1 MALIKPQVVSQLLVK
16 NQSGYN
22 TPMNIGPELRFCGA
36 LPNSGVN
43 NLEEQLLF
51 GTNCVIK
58 EQYNTVDEDEYPCDI
73 ITTEYKKSIGDNS
86 SHYKIIKYNY
96 LEPKPTSILVEPAN
110 LYAWTTGNTTIYTT
124 TLSPEVGEKV
134 YTEDLEPNS
143 NYNPIIAVNTSI
155 SEITVQATSS
165 STTIDFRRDIQK
177 DIIHAYRFRID
188 FRDASKAMVVDN
200 KKISIPDD
208 NYIIVNNTMASFVDV
223 PITSLEKL
231 YYISNST
238 EELIS
243 IKTEQVTYDDNEV
256 IRIISISN
264 AG

>member
-58 EQYNTVDEDEYPCDI
+58 EQYNTVDEDEYPCNI
-73 ITTEYKKSIGDNS
+73 ITTEYKDSADNNS
-86 SHYKIIKYNY
+86 NYYKIVKYNY
-96 LEPKPTSILVEPAN
+96 SDNPKPSSILVEPAN
-110 LYAWTTGNTTIYTT
+110 LYAWVSGDAI
-124 TLSPEVGEKV
+124 V
-134 YTEDLEPNS
+134 Y
-143 NYNPIIAVNTSI
+143 
-155 SEITVQATSS
+155 TSS
-165 STTIDFRRDIQK
+165 SAPEVNNKVYNRNGDFDTNFNPILEVGPLKIKVLSISSSIGLDFTRNESEDIRN
-177 DIIHAYRFRID
+177 AYKFRID
-188 FRDASKAMVVDN
+188 FKDLNKIEVDGN
-200 KKISIPDD
+200 QIVTNDT
-208 NYIIVNNTMASFVDV
+208 NYIIVNNQMANFSDV

-231 YYISNST
+231 YYISNSN
-238 EELIS
+238 EELVS
-243 IKTEQVTYDDNEV
+243 IKTEQITSDNEDNI

-264 AG
+264 VG